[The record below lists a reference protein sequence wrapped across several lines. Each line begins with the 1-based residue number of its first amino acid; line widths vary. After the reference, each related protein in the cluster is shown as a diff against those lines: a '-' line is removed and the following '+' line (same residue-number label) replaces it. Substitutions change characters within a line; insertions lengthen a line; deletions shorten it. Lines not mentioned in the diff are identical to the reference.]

1 MKSLKQQIESYSP
14 FNEQEAADKQQ
25 FLEWLSSGKN
35 LFSRENQTAHITVS
49 AWVIS
54 PDRKKVLMAYHN
66 LYGSWAWLGGH
77 ADGNEDLKDVILKEI
92 SEESG
97 LSRVR
102 FLSDEIFSIEVLAVN
117 GHEKKGS
124 YLSSHLHLNV
134 TFLLEADPNDAVR
147 IKPDENS
154 AIGWIAIEEIE
165 NKSSEPWFVQRV
177 YQKLCDKVRVTEA
190 IQKTGGNHGRTIS
203 G

>member
-1 MKSLKQQIESYSP
+1 MKSLKQQIESYFP

-25 FLEWLSSGKN
+25 FLEWLNSGKN
-35 LFSRENQTAHITVS
+35 LFLRENKTAHITVS
-49 AWVIS
+49 AWIVN

-77 ADGNEDLKDVILKEI
+77 ADGNEDLKNVILKEI

-117 GHEKKGS
+117 GHEKKGN

-134 TFLLEADPNDAVR
+134 TFLLD
-147 IKPDENS
+147 
-154 AIGWIAIEEIE
+154 
-165 NKSSEPWFVQRV
+165 
-177 YQKLCDKVRVTEA
+177 
-190 IQKTGGNHGRTIS
+190 KTG
-203 G
+203 

>member
-14 FNEQEAADKQQ
+14 FNEQEAADRQR
-25 FLEWLSSGKN
+25 FLNLLCVGEN
-35 LFSRENQTAHITVS
+35 LFSRENQTAHITAS
-49 AWVIS
+49 AWIVS

-77 ADGNEDLKDVILKEI
+77 ADGNEDLKSVVLKEVE
-92 SEESG
+92 EESG

-102 FLSDEIFSIEVLAVN
+102 FLSDEIFSIEILAVN
-117 GHEKKGS
+117 GHEKKRS
-124 YLSSHLHLNV
+124 YIPSHLHFNV
-134 TFLLEADPNDAVR
+134 TFLLEANPNDAIR
-147 IKPDENS
+147 IKSDENS
-154 AIGWIAIEEIE
+154 AVDWIAVEEIE
-165 NKSSEPWFVQRV
+165 NKSNETWFVQRV
-177 YQKLCDKVRVTEA
+177 YQKLCDKVGIIEE